1 MRPTAYADKT
11 LRKSQDRVL
20 YWRWFDEKTV
30 HLSLQLRV
38 SRYLKGDLLKEPD
51 DEYRHCYDAFTGQAI
66 LCGWWIVQRITQ
78 VAPEMCQFLD
88 RGHSF
93 MDDYMPLWLSTSSAY
108 WRKSKFWVSEFPLVT
123 QLNWAPNYS
132 SVRLPMLLLRLQKS
146 GKNGTSTFLRFPLHC
161 EYQRMST
168 GYSPRCSCL
177 AGN

>member
-1 MRPTAYADKT
+1 MPIRPWGSHRIEFCIDDGLMKRQYTWAYSWESHGIW
-11 LRKSQDRVL
+11 REICWRSQMTSTD
-20 YWRWFDEKTV
+20 TC
-30 HLSLQLRV
+30 H
-38 SRYLKGDLLKEPD
+38 
-51 DEYRHCYDAFTGQAI
+51 DAFTGQAI

-88 RGHSF
+88 RGHSV
-93 MDDYMPLWLSTSSAY
+93 MDDNMPLWLSTSSAY